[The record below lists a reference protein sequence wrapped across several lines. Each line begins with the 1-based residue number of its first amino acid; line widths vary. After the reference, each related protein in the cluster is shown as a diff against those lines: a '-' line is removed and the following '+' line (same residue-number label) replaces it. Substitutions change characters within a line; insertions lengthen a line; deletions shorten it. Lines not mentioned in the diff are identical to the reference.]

1 MLGVIKR
8 FKSIIPEFIWE
19 YFRLRSIL
27 KSHAAVASYWDEVLD
42 DYAENKISKFELKS
56 KKVLEDSERIIWQ
69 YWGQGVEDDKLPELV
84 KKCFES
90 VDKYKGEYR
99 IIRLSDAT
107 LGEYLDLPDHIVEK
121 YRTGVMGATHFSD
134 VVRVALLSVY
144 GGVWL
149 DATILLTAP
158 LTDHLCGHDWFMY
171 QRDENQEDKKKW
183 RRTYAYYFGWH
194 KDFKV
199 RVLNSVIFAKRDSTV
214 IDDWFQL
221 LSFYWSTKNFIIDYF
236 FFQILA
242 CQYLQR
248 FPQCNCHV
256 VSDCLPNMLQCYFTG
271 SYTKYSIPEI
281 LSKENIHKLSYKT
294 VSVEQLREVIR

>member
-69 YWGQGVEDDKLPELV
+69 YWGQGVDDNKLPELV

-90 VDKYKGEYR
+90 VDKYRGEYR

-121 YRTGVMGATHFSD
+121 YKTGIMGATHFSD

-149 DATILLTAP
+149 DATILLTTP
-158 LTDHLCGHDWFMY
+158 LTDHLCVHDWFMY

-221 LSFYWSTKNFIIDYF
+221 LSFYWSTKNVILDYF

-281 LSKENIHKLSYKT
+281 LSQTNIHKLSYKT
-294 VSVEQLREVIR
+294 VSVEQLREIVR